1 MMAGQRTLSKGAIH
15 PVPDDLQLTLGAFDR
30 TLPPLCNASPDR
42 NGFRRLCCRCPHAV
56 RERGAVYCTVFDRP
70 ITARDKYGLREWKA
84 VRTAII
90 ERDRSRCAVCGAD
103 GHLHVHHIDRDPTN
117 DAPDN
122 LITLCETCHARA
134 HRELARDGGAR
145 RVAGVFATRRDR
157 RSRR

>member
-84 VRTAII
+84 VFIC
-90 ERDRSRCAVCGAD
+90 SPVPAVGSSPGC
-103 GHLHVHHIDRDPTN
+103 
-117 DAPDN
+117 
-122 LITLCETCHARA
+122 
-134 HRELARDGGAR
+134 
-145 RVAGVFATRRDR
+145 TR
-157 RSRR
+157 